1 MDNTLYKI
9 LCIVFMGFF
18 FLQSSYSQLYYRIEA
33 DYSIKE
39 KSTSGYENLML
50 GKVFYDRNIRQ
61 SVYNV
66 KFPEKELLIVN
77 DTCTIKALEG
87 TYEKHLLGTSLLD
100 FSVLSLFING
110 NLDYFG
116 LDKTPFTLDKVENEN
131 GLVISTWNLKNQ
143 YVNSSVGKMLLSQKN
158 NKLHGLITFNEKDEV
173 VSKQIFSE
181 YISIENMYFPTKV
194 LQISFLR
201 DGTEMKKITKYSNI
215 ILNSIHNE
223 EFYNYR
229 YIPSGK

>member
-1 MDNTLYKI
+1 MNLTIKKF
-9 LCIVFMGFF
+9 LCIGFMGFLI
-18 FLQSSYSQLYYRIEA
+18 LQSSFSQLFYRIEA

-50 GKVFYDRNIRQ
+50 GKVYFDRNIRQ
-61 SVYNV
+61 SVFEV
-66 KFPEKELLIVN
+66 KFPEKEILIVN
-77 DTCTIKALEG
+77 DTCTIKAFKG
-87 TYEKHLLGTSLLD
+87 TYEKHQLGASLLD

-116 LDKTPFTLDKVENEN
+116 LDKTPFTLEKVENEKD
-131 GLVISTWNLKNQ
+131 LVISTWVLKNQ
-143 YVNSSVGKMLLSQKN
+143 YAKSSVSKMLLSQKN
-158 NKLHGLITFNEKDEV
+158 NKLHGLITFSNEDKII
-173 VSKQIFSE
+173 SKQIFSE
-181 YISIENMYFPTKV
+181 YIAIENMFFPTKV
-194 LQISFLR
+194 LQISYLP

-215 ILNSIHNE
+215 ILNSNQNE